1 MAHVSVSGVVAFGDG
16 AAYLRLVPDNTPQ
29 PPSSTPSAANARN
42 VPWPSSTSRLDEQIH
57 KAIKEG
63 KVEVHSSRQPLT
75 KKRLQVALNNIQ
87 RALDLKV
94 GVTGAWNQEAD
105 FKLLRLLASA
115 KKTYSHGNNTP
126 KAIED
131 APDELAIE
139 DEKMD
144 DDVAIGTSPTAAAT
158 SSVDDPGLA
167 VVSSDNMVLENKG
180 EENEGDV
187 RTPSKDMDVDD
198 SSDSSSSSSSSSSST
213 HKSTLRRRI
222 AELQGMLEE
231 TTEDLV
237 AANTALGLNV

>member
-42 VPWPSSTSRLDEQIH
+42 VAWPSSTSRLDEQIH

-63 KVEVHSSRQPLT
+63 NVEVHSSRQPLT

-131 APDELAIE
+131 AQDELAIE

-167 VVSSDNMVLENKG
+167 VVSSDNMVL
-180 EENEGDV
+180 NEGDSHGNN
-187 RTPSKDMDVDD
+187 TPKAIEDTMNALAIEDEKMDDGVAIGTSSTAAATSSVDD
-198 SSDSSSSSSSSSSST
+198 PGLAVVSSDN
-213 HKSTLRRRI
+213 
-222 AELQGMLEE
+222 MVLE
-231 TTEDLV
+231 
-237 AANTALGLNV
+237 NK

>member
-1 MAHVSVSGVVAFGDG
+1 MAHVSVFGVVAFGDG

-87 RALDLKV
+87 RAFDLKV

-139 DEKMD
+139 DEKM
-144 DDVAIGTSPTAAAT
+144 VAIGTSPTAAAT

-213 HKSTLRRRI
+213 HKSTLRRASLSFR
-222 AELQGMLEE
+222 GC
-231 TTEDLV
+231 
-237 AANTALGLNV
+237 